1 MKISWK
7 LGLLVFV
14 ICSIAVVPALD
25 SAVGKDIA
33 TTYTPTFNDA
43 FSVSGQDGLPTDIEF
58 NADGTKM
65 FVVGWVGK
73 DVNEYACTTGFDVST
88 CSFTDAASVSGQ
100 EETPEG
106 IAFNT
111 AGTKMFITGTAGDDV
126 NEYTLG
132 TGFDISDNL
141 TFVDAKDISGQ
152 ETEPRSLTFNA
163 DGTKMFIVGDA
174 GDL

>member
-14 ICSIAVVPALD
+14 ICSIALVPALD

-65 FVVGWVGK
+65 FVVGWVEPG
-73 DVNEYACTTGFDVST
+73 
-88 CSFTDAASVSGQ
+88 
-100 EETPEG
+100 
-106 IAFNT
+106 
-111 AGTKMFITGTAGDDV
+111 MH
-126 NEYTLG
+126 
-132 TGFDISDNL
+132 L
-141 TFVDAKDISGQ
+141 TSCQCNG
-152 ETEPRSLTFNA
+152 
-163 DGTKMFIVGDA
+163 
-174 GDL
+174 